1 MKSVVVTGGILIGL
15 FFVALAALYFLIPAD
30 HLPAFVPGY
39 DPQNTNHHFTHAVG
53 ALAIGVIAFAMAG
66 LRSWGD

>member
-1 MKSVVVTGGILIGL
+1 MKSIVITAGTLIGL

-39 DPQNTNHHFTHAVG
+39 DPQNSNHHVTHAAG
-53 ALAIGVIAFAMAG
+53 ALGIAVIAFAMAG